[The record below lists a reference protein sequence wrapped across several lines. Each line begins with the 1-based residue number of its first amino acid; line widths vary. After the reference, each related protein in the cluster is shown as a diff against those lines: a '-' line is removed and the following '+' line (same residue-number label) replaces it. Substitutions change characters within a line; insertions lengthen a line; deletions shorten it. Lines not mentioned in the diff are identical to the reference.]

1 MHFSP
6 APVIPRSIL
15 ESGIM
20 SSQRR
25 TESARA
31 NGVRSHGPVTESGK
45 QICSQNAL
53 RHTLL
58 ARCVGVEGESHEGFE
73 ETLNDH
79 LDRFQPDDGVEVGI
93 VEEMVAAW
101 WRMRRAWAIETRLL
115 SDCVD
120 DQRPGDE
127 MGRLAAAFNTMADSK
142 ALALLH
148 RYETRLNRTYQRGL
162 KNLLLLQ
169 TLKVRNEPNP
179 ICEHSTAGLASD
191 VPAPDSS
198 AAGLAGGVLSPKQPD
213 PTPGLRPPTPEI

>member
-45 QICSQNAL
+45 QISSQNAL

-58 ARCVGVEGESHEGFE
+58 ARCVVVEGESTEGFE
-73 ETLNDH
+73 ETLTEH
-79 LDRFQPDDGVEVGI
+79 LDRFQPADGVEFGI

-101 WRMRRAWAIETRLL
+101 WRMRHQRLGHRNP
-115 SDCVD
+115 SAA
-120 DQRPGDE
+120 
-127 MGRLAAAFNTMADSK
+127 RL
-142 ALALLH
+142 
-148 RYETRLNRTYQRGL
+148 RRR
-162 KNLLLLQ
+162 
-169 TLKVRNEPNP
+169 
-179 ICEHSTAGLASD
+179 
-191 VPAPDSS
+191 PAPVRRN
-198 AAGLAGGVLSPKQPD
+198 GPLGRR
-213 PTPGLRPPTPEI
+213 LRPPRVVRPAYAADAVWPRAICFPRAAAMTSLGRTVAPSRRMALFSPRLIKQKTA

>member
-45 QICSQNAL
+45 QISSQNAP

-58 ARCVGVEGESHEGFE
+58 ARCVVVEGESTEGFE
-73 ETLNDH
+73 ETLTEH
-79 LDRFQPDDGVEVGI
+79 LDRFQPADGVEFGI
-93 VEEMVAAW
+93 VEEMVAA
-101 WRMRRAWAIETRLL
+101 
-115 SDCVD
+115 
-120 DQRPGDE
+120 
-127 MGRLAAAFNTMADSK
+127 F
-142 ALALLH
+142 
-148 RYETRLNRTYQRGL
+148 YETRLNRTYQHAL

-169 TLKVRNEPNP
+169 TLKVPNEPNP
-179 ICEHSTAGLASD
+179 ISEPLS
-191 VPAPDSS
+191 PAPTPPPSPAEPPKETIESEVKIPAAGHLPLADSS
-198 AAGLAGGVLSPKQPD
+198 ANTPD
-213 PTPGLRPPTPEI
+213 PPPAWGQQKSRLGSGDGTPGMGLDLGG